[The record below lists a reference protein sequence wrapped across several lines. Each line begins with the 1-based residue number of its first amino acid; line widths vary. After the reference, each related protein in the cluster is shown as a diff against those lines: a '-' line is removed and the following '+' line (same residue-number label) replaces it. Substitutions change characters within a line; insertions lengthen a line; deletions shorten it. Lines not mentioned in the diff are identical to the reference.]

1 MTETSSPGE
10 PPADLRKEFAH
21 QIRETWATNQRIHE
35 LILESLSPEAL
46 TSTLSTRG
54 GGRRHVSG
62 PEIMEGVR
70 GLALERFG
78 YLARAVF
85 RDWGVTKT
93 GDFGEIVFNLIS
105 VDLLQ
110 KTADDRKEDFFGLFD
125 FEEAFD
131 QAFEETLVRVE
142 L

>member
-1 MTETSSPGE
+1 MIDKDSIIL
-10 PPADLRKEFAH
+10 DLTR
-21 QIRETWATNQRIHE
+21 RDPRYR
-35 LILESLSPEAL
+35 PEAYHFL
-46 TSTLSTRG
+46 FEALDYTLSMRG
-54 GGRRHVSG
+54 GARRHVSG

-70 GLALERFG
+70 RHALDQFG
-78 YLARAVF
+78 FLARSVF
-85 RDWGVTKT
+85 AQWGITRT
-93 GDFGEIVFNLIS
+93 DDFGEIVFNLIK

-131 QAFEETLVRVE
+131 DAFDQTLSAVD

>member
-1 MTETSSPGE
+1 MIDKDSIIL
-10 PPADLRKEFAH
+10 DLTR
-21 QIRETWATNQRIHE
+21 RDPRYR
-35 LILESLSPEAL
+35 PEAYHFL
-46 TSTLSTRG
+46 FEALDYTLSIRG
-54 GGRRHVSG
+54 GARRHVSG

-70 GLALERFG
+70 RHALDQFG
-78 YLARAVF
+78 FLARSVF
-85 RDWGVTKT
+85 AQWGITRT
-93 GDFGEIVFNLIS
+93 DDFGEIVFNLIK

-131 QAFEETLVRVE
+131 DAFEQALSAVD

>member
-1 MTETSSPGE
+1 MIDKDSIIL
-10 PPADLRKEFAH
+10 DLTR
-21 QIRETWATNQRIHE
+21 RDPRYR
-35 LILESLSPEAL
+35 PEAYHFL
-46 TSTLSTRG
+46 FEALDYTLSIRG
-54 GGRRHVSG
+54 GARRHVSG

-70 GLALERFG
+70 RHALDQFG
-78 YLARAVF
+78 FLARSVF
-85 RDWGVTKT
+85 AQWGITRT
-93 GDFGEIVFNLIS
+93 DDFGEIVFNLIK

-131 QAFEETLVRVE
+131 DAFEQSLSAVD

>member
-1 MTETSSPGE
+1 MIDKDSIIL
-10 PPADLRKEFAH
+10 DLTR
-21 QIRETWATNQRIHE
+21 RDPRYR
-35 LILESLSPEAL
+35 PEAYHFMFEAL
-46 TSTLSTRG
+46 DYTLSMRG
-54 GGRRHVSG
+54 GARRHVSG

-70 GLALERFG
+70 RHALEQFG
-78 YLARAVF
+78 FLARSVF
-85 RDWGVTKT
+85 SHWGITRT
-93 GDFGEIVFNLIS
+93 DDFGEIVFNLIK

-131 QAFEETLVRVE
+131 NAFDQTLSSVD

>member
-1 MTETSSPGE
+1 MIDQDSIIL
-10 PPADLRKEFAH
+10 DLTR
-21 QIRETWATNQRIHE
+21 RDPRYR
-35 LILESLSPEAL
+35 PEAYHFL
-46 TSTLSTRG
+46 FEALDYTLSMRG
-54 GGRRHVSG
+54 GARRHVSG

-70 GLALERFG
+70 RHALDQFG
-78 YLARAVF
+78 FLARSVF
-85 RDWGVTKT
+85 AQWGITRT
-93 GDFGEIVFNLIS
+93 DDFGEIVFNLIK

-131 QAFEETLVRVE
+131 DAFEQTLSAVD